1 MMKIKNVKILSNIAF
16 LLTLIGSINVGIGI
30 LLSELAYPNIDEL
43 TSCPIG
49 YQIYFYISIGVSLL
63 GIVMSILF
71 KRKTKY
77 TMIAIIIESAFI
89 VLGFILLCCALSRI
103 ESYVLDVL
111 ICVGG
116 LMVSIG
122 LFTIVSS
129 LIGRSRTMDEH
140 N

>member
-1 MMKIKNVKILSNIAF
+1 MKIKNIKILSDIAF

-63 GIVMSILF
+63 GIIMSILF

-77 TMIAIIIESAFI
+77 TMIAIIIEAVFI

-116 LMVSIG
+116 LMMSIG

-129 LIGRSRTMDEH
+129 LIGRCRTIKKE
-140 N
+140 